1 MSLRKVAG
9 TAYFKL
15 DGVQYA
21 LQGSMTINFSE
32 VQREAMVGA
41 DGVHGF
47 KETPQA
53 PSIAVTLTRTPE
65 CSLET
70 LRRVT
75 DSTITAE
82 CSDGRTY
89 VLTEAFQSGELSYAV
104 IEGTLPVTF
113 HGRTCREIA

>member
-1 MSLRKVAG
+1 MALTRVAG
-9 TAYFKL
+9 VAFVKV

-21 LQGSMTINFSE
+21 LQGNATVNFSE
-32 VQREAMVGA
+32 AQREAMVGA

-47 KETPQA
+47 KEVPQA
-53 PSIAVTLTRTPE
+53 PSIAITLTRTPD

-70 LRRVT
+70 LKRIANSTVT
-75 DSTITAE
+75 LEA
-82 CSDGRTY
+82 SDGKTY

-113 HGRTCREIA
+113 HGRTCREI